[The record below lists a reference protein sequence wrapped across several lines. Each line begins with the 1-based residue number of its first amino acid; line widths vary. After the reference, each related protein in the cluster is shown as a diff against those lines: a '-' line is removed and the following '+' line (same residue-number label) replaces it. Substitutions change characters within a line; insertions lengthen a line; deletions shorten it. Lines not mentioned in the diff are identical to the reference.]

1 MAIVKMKRLR
11 LLAMEGDKNP
21 ILSRLQ
27 RLGCVQID
35 QPDEKIKDPQWAQLV
50 QLDGARLGETRAL
63 HDRMKAAL
71 AALNETA
78 PVKTSIFAPRRAV
91 TAEQLF
97 DDAVCSQAQAAAQI
111 IDVQST
117 RIRELYEERGRLTAQ
132 RETLAPWLGLDLDL
146 GSSGTQNVSYQ
157 LLTVPVS
164 ESAQQMQQAL
174 EQETPLAQL
183 ILGGRDAEFQ
193 YFLLIAHRTVQQ
205 QALDALKKF
214 GTSKAS
220 LQGWQGTPQE
230 NTRRLNQQ
238 LDRVEQD
245 LQAARAKITE
255 QGPHRE
261 ALQLAIDRLEQDLSR
276 GQAIGS
282 LLATQN
288 TFYLEGWV
296 SAPQLPQVEKL
307 LAKYPCAYETA
318 DPVPEEDPPVQLK
331 NNKLT
336 YPLNMVTEM
345 YALPTYDG
353 IDPSPLIVPF
363 FTLFFGIMYAD
374 LGYGLVLVAISLF
387 VLKFCHFR
395 GMMDQMF
402 RLMLL
407 CGITTAG
414 MGFAFGGF
422 FGDVLMVV
430 CRDMMGLAPQQIPGW
445 VVWFS
450 NGPLFNPMNDPMRM
464 MVFSLVLGVVHLLA
478 GMCIHMYMEA
488 RDGQWWEGALDVIPW
503 WILFAGFGLG
513 AAKKIWWL
521 ALAGV
526 AALILTQGRHKKGV
540 FGKLLG
546 GVTSLYD
553 VTSYLSDVL
562 SYLRLMALVLATSV
576 IASVVNT
583 LGAMTGLIGF
593 LVVFLIGHAFN
604 MGINIIGTY
613 VHAARL
619 QYLEFFGKFYKEGG
633 RPFTPLKIDTYYVDV
648 IKEEK

>member
-11 LLAMEGDKNP
+11 LLAMEEDKTS
-21 ILSRLQ
+21 LLGKLQ

-35 QPDEKIKDPQWAQLV
+35 QPDEKLQDPQWAQLV
-50 QLDGARLGETRAL
+50 QLDGARLEETRAL
-63 HDRMKAAL
+63 HADMKAAL

-78 PVKTSIFAPRRAV
+78 PVKTSMFTPRRAV

-97 DDAVCSQAQAAAQI
+97 DEAARTEAENAAKI
-111 IDVQST
+111 INGQSGV
-117 RIRELYEERGRLTAQ
+117 IRGLYEEKSRIDAQ
-132 RETLAPWLGLDLDL
+132 RETLAPWLGLELDL
-146 GSSGTQNVSYQ
+146 ASSGTANVSYQ

-164 ESAQQMQQAL
+164 EDAAQMEKAL
-174 EQETPLAQL
+174 EEETPLAQL
-183 ILGGRDAEFQ
+183 IPGGRDSEFQ
-193 YFLLIAHRTVQQ
+193 YFLLMAHRSVQQ
-205 QALDALKKF
+205 EALDALKKF
-214 GTSKAS
+214 GTAKAS
-220 LQGWQGTPQE
+220 LHGWQGTPEE
-230 NTRRLNQQ
+230 NTGRLNAE
-238 LDRVEQD
+238 LERVQKE
-245 LQAARAKITE
+245 LTAARAVITE
-255 QGPHRE
+255 QSPHRE
-261 ALQLAIDRLEQDLSR
+261 AIQLAIDRLDQDLAR

-282 LLATQN
+282 LLATQS

-318 DPVPEEDPPVQLK
+318 DPAPEEEPPVQLK
-331 NNKLT
+331 NNRVS

-353 IDPSPLIVPF
+353 IDPSPLIMPF

-374 LGYGLVLVAISLF
+374 LGYGLVLIAISLF
-387 VLKFCHFR
+387 VIKFCHMR

-402 RLMLL
+402 RLMFQ
-407 CGITTAG
+407 CGVTTAV

-422 FGDVLMVV
+422 FGDVLMVI
-430 CRDMMGLAPQQIPGW
+430 CRDLMGMAPQAIPGW
-445 VVWFS
+445 VIWFS

-464 MVFSLVLGVVHLLA
+464 MIFSLVLGVVHLLA
-478 GMCIHMYMEA
+478 GMCIHIYMEA
-488 RDGQWWEGALDVIPW
+488 RDGHWWEGVLDVLPW
-503 WILFAGFGLG
+503 WTLFAGFGLG

-521 ALAGV
+521 AWVGA
-526 AALILTQGRHKKGV
+526 AALILTQGRHKKGI

-583 LGAMTGLIGF
+583 LGAMTGIIGF
-593 LVVFLIGHAFN
+593 IVVFLIGHAFN